1 MKATCRTALIKDAVY
16 ASAKIA
22 GRNKG
27 NPILGSIRITAK
39 NSGLEFFS
47 TNLETG
53 IIILVPA
60 TIESTGDIAIPAV
73 PLEGFIGNTASTD
86 SITLLGDHHNL
97 EIHTPSST
105 TIIKGGPTADFPN
118 FPSIQGGVSVSFLA
132 REFISSLQAVCYAA
146 AQSDI
151 KAEIASVYLKVNGKH
166 AVFVATDS
174 FRLAEKTITLREAG
188 HGEPALIIPYRSVGE
203 IIRIFDG
210 KDGDMSLSYG
220 NGQLI
225 VSVGN
230 VHLFSRLIGGSF
242 PEYTQIIPKR
252 FATDVVLERHSF
264 SSAVK
269 VSAIFSNTLHELHL
283 IAGAKNNTLTVTT
296 RGGDTGTHTAHLTAR
311 VTGADTELVVNHRY
325 IADALPH
332 IHSSDIILRFPGER
346 GPLVLFGIDDPS
358 FQYLVMPMT
367 P

>member
-1 MKATCRTALIKDAVY
+1 MKVTCKTALIKDAVY
-16 ASAKIA
+16 VSARIA

-53 IIILVPA
+53 ILVRIPA
-60 TIESTGDIAIPAV
+60 TIESTGDVAVPAA
-73 PLEGFIGNTASTD
+73 PLEGFIGNVASTD
-86 SITLLGDHHNL
+86 SITLVDDRHNL

-105 TIIKGGPTADFPN
+105 TVIKGSSTADFPN
-118 FPSIQGGVSVSFLA
+118 FPSIRGEASVSFLA
-132 REFISSLQAVCYAA
+132 REFVSSLQAVSYAA

-151 KAEIASVYLKVNGKH
+151 KPEIASVYLRANGKH

-174 FRLAEKTITLREAG
+174 FRLAEKTIPIHEVGR
-188 HGEPALIIPYRSVGE
+188 GELSLIIPYRSVGE
-203 IIRIFDG
+203 IIRVFDG
-210 KDGDMSLSYG
+210 RDGDLNISCEKD
-220 NGQLI
+220 QLI
-225 VSVGN
+225 VSAAN
-230 VHLFSRLIGGSF
+230 VHLFSRLIDGSF
-242 PEYTQIIPKR
+242 PEYGQIIPKR
-252 FATDVVLERHSF
+252 FATDAVLDRHSF

-269 VSAIFSNTLHELHL
+269 VSAVFSNTLHELHL
-283 IAGAKNNTLTVTT
+283 IAGTKNNTLTVTT
-296 RGGDTGTHTAHLTAR
+296 RGGESGTHTAHLKAN

-332 IHSSDIILRFPGER
+332 IHSSDVILRFPAER
-346 GPLVLFGIDDPS
+346 GPLVLSGVDDPS